1 MVCLVPLAFGFVG
14 AAAAT
19 TAPPHIVHFM
29 ADDTGWNDL
38 GYKNGLIRSPN
49 IDRLA
54 MGGIQIESHYAFKV
68 CSPSRASFQ
77 SGRMGYHLGLYDNSG
92 AAVPWLKVD
101 HNRMVLPNNFT
112 LLPQLLQSRNY
123 TAHAIG
129 KW

>member
-29 ADDTGWNDL
+29 ADDL

-54 MGGIQIESHYAFKV
+54 MGGIHFECHDAFKV

-101 HNRMVLPNNFT
+101 NNRMVLPNNFT